1 VLTSFNAAHIRLG
14 STEMLIV
21 SVRPRILD
29 DDYECELIRIAFEVR
44 YRVPVV
50 VMAQDERAQPRYRG
64 RPKHVAAL
72 RGISPMSLPWQR
84 FLPGRQV

>member
-1 VLTSFNAAHIRLG
+1 MTSFNAAHVQIG
-14 STEMLIV
+14 STELLIV

-29 DDYECELIRIAFEVR
+29 DHYECELIRIAFEVR

-50 VMAQDERAQPRYRG
+50 VMAQDEHARPRYRG

-72 RGISPMSLPWQR
+72 HGVSVASLPWKR